1 MCSRVI
7 HQLQA
12 SGNRHNITPFC
23 HMCRRNI
30 NNITV
35 LIPVIYLKSIVMK
48 HSASL
53 YKGRIGKRNSLA
65 LLKERAEDVQK
76 TLNTCTDH
84 NILPTT

>member
-1 MCSRVI
+1 
-7 HQLQA
+7 
-12 SGNRHNITPFC
+12 
-23 HMCRRNI
+23 MCRRNI

-53 YKGRIGKRNSLA
+53 YKRRIGKRNSPT

-76 TLNTCTDH
+76 ALDTCTDH
-84 NILPTT
+84 NILPTA